1 MSLQDPPHLSWLS
14 LCCRTGAGPVLLRSH
29 VVTVAIWGTLTL
41 FITCYNHHGHQLIK
55 SLPDHPTFHD
65 FHHSH
70 NDGNFGPFPLLILR
84 FLLVSF
90 ASFAYFADSTTSLL
104 LFSSRDGAISGLV
117 PRHRPHIPQISRQ
130 AGQSQAVSL
139 SAVW

>member
-70 NDGNFGPFPLLILR
+70 NDGNFGMAR
-84 FLLVSF
+84 FLDWFHGTDRTYRKYLAKQ
-90 ASFAYFADSTTSLL
+90 ASLK
-104 LFSSRDGAISGLV
+104 
-117 PRHRPHIPQISRQ
+117 Q
-130 AGQSQAVSL
+130 
-139 SAVW
+139 